1 MQPVRA
7 PFVALV
13 ALTALGAACGGPASF
28 PDRPAVEAA
37 QASWCQALAKMNGAG
52 AGWDKMGACK
62 GASPAASAG
71 YLKAMSKCFPDR
83 KAMLGDK
90 APDDSKLI
98 SECNDEV
105 TVKIT
110 IDDAAAAE
118 AIDARCERANRCE
131 KVAVPECVAAVKKL
145 ESSQRAL
152 LYGVY
157 NGGALHEIA
166 SCLKSTS
173 CGADEDAAR
182 EACYKP
188 LADKLLWF
196 P

>member
-1 MQPVRA
+1 
-7 PFVALV
+7 
-13 ALTALGAACGGPASF
+13 
-28 PDRPAVEAA
+28 VEAA
-37 QASWCQALAKMNGAG
+37 QASWCQALAKMHGSG
-52 AGWDKMGACK
+52 AGWEKMGACK

-71 YLKAMSKCFPDR
+71 YLKSMAKCFPDR

-118 AIDARCERANRCE
+118 AIDARCERASRCE

-145 ESSQRAL
+145 ESAQRAL
-152 LYGVY
+152 LYGIY
-157 NGGALHEIA
+157 NGAALHEIA
-166 SCLKSTS
+166 SCLKSSS

-188 LADKLLWF
+188 FADKLLWF